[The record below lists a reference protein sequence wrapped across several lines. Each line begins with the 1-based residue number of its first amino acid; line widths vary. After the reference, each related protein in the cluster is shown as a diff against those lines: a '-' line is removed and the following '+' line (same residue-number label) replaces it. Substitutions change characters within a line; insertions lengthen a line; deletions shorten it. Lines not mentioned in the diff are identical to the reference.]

1 MTALT
6 DTSDDGFA
14 YLQMPMSMICLTS
27 SSFGKNFSRLKI
39 RLLPSLSSPPP
50 LPLPSFSSPPRL
62 KERADDLEAKLVW
75 TPQSFA
81 DERDLPDEEEAWKDG
96 REEGLVVLFGPP
108 LSSLVMLGP
117 ASSLVLLG
125 PGSSLVLLGPGPSL
139 ALLGPASSL
148 VLLGPGSRRSL
159 L

>member
-1 MTALT
+1 
-6 DTSDDGFA
+6 
-14 YLQMPMSMICLTS
+14 MICLTS

-50 LPLPSFSSPPRL
+50 LPLPSLSSPPRL
-62 KERADDLEAKLVW
+62 KERAD
-75 TPQSFA
+75 
-81 DERDLPDEEEAWKDG
+81 DLPDEEEAWKDG

-125 PGSSLVLLGPGPSL
+125 P
-139 ALLGPASSL
+139 ASSL
-148 VLLGPGSRRSL
+148 AVLGPGSRRGLPGAASGPP
-159 L
+159 